1 MRNNKS
7 VSKNN
12 QQQQHCGFTCIQKRA
27 CIPRYRDISIG
38 KLDRQ
43 WNTIMK
49 KRYMD
54 ASNQRR
60 DREWRAP
67 DGDGKRSRSSNVQ
80 GVTRA
85 LGARGRGMRLTC
97 NSERDQWKAKM
108 ESLLRIVFYVPGT
121 KLQVGFVRLRSAF
134 GAGIHMRRARTSCDS
149 VLPLYNWKVPYS
161 SLSTCRLKPAAGV
174 SHNFTAR

>member
-1 MRNNKS
+1 MRNKKS

-12 QQQQHCGFTCIQKRA
+12 QQQQHCGVTCIQKRA

-43 WNTIMK
+43 WNTTIK
-49 KRYMD
+49 KRYME

-85 LGARGRGMRLTC
+85 LGARGLRLTC
-97 NSERDQWKAKM
+97 NSKRDQRKAKM

-121 KLQVGFVRLRSAF
+121 KLQVGFVTKLQVGFVRLRSAWTF
-134 GAGIHMRRARTSCDS
+134 ALHLARGF
-149 VLPLYNWKVPYS
+149 
-161 SLSTCRLKPAAGV
+161 TCEEPE
-174 SHNFTAR
+174 